1 MRGLPRGRYTRH
13 WYSRIFV
20 SQLSNMISF
29 LIRIAVNAVA
39 LLIIAGMSS
48 GAIFFKG
55 FGNAVLAAIVL
66 GFANAIVKPIL
77 QKVAEGMTCVLSC
90 LTLGL
95 SSLLISWLINGLL
108 FYLVGNSLGLF
119 EVKTF
124 WAAMLG
130 ALALSVVNALIGA
143 FSAKDDKKR

>member
-1 MRGLPRGRYTRH
+1 
-13 WYSRIFV
+13 
-20 SQLSNMISF
+20 MISF
-29 LIRIAVNAVA
+29 LIRLAVNAIA
-39 LLIIAGMSS
+39 LLIIARLSG
-48 GAIFFKG
+48 GAIAFSG
-55 FGNAVLAAIVL
+55 FGNAVLAALVL
-66 GFANAIVKPIL
+66 GIANAVVKPAL
-77 QKVAEGMTCVLSC
+77 QMIAEGMTCVLSC

-108 FYLVGNSLGLF
+108 FYLVGNTLGLF

>member
-1 MRGLPRGRYTRH
+1 
-13 WYSRIFV
+13 
-20 SQLSNMISF
+20 MISF

-39 LLIIAGMSS
+39 LLVIAGFSG
-48 GAIFFKG
+48 GAIAFKG
-55 FGNAVLAAIVL
+55 FGNAVLAAVVL
-66 GFANAIVKPIL
+66 GVANAIVKPIL

-108 FYLVGNSLGLF
+108 FYVVGNSLGLF
-119 EVKTF
+119 AVKNF

-130 ALALSVVNALIGA
+130 ALALSIVNVLIGA
-143 FSAKDDKKR
+143 FTAKDDKKR